1 MQSYSNEQLKKNRA
15 AVLLY
20 GGSEADRRAYAVEA
34 AAAFPGE
41 GPLVEAKDAPAIAR
55 ALMASRGVVYVPD
68 TTALPFATQR
78 EVVRT
83 LKEKEERPKLV
94 LGLPVAPDTAADRGV
109 LLDDLKYWLR
119 KALVDVRARPAG
131 RR

>member
-1 MQSYSNEQLKKNRA
+1 MQGYSNEQLKKNRA

-20 GGSEADRRAYAVEA
+20 GGSEADRRAYAAEA

-41 GPLVEAKDAPAIAR
+41 GPLVEAKDAVAVAR
-55 ALMASRGVVYVPD
+55 ALTGSRGVVYVPD
-68 TTALPFATQR
+68 ATALPFAAQR

-83 LKEKEERPKLV
+83 LREKEERPKLV
-94 LGLPVAPDTAADRGV
+94 LGLPLAPDTALDRGA
-109 LLDDLKYWLR
+109 LLEDLRYWLR
-119 KALVDVRARPAG
+119 KAQVDVRAKPAG